1 MRQIFFGLAGLYLGN
16 FCYFCSKF
24 LTSILAMNEKKI
36 NVAIDGT
43 SSSGKST
50 MAKALAKAVGYTYI
64 DTGAMYRSV
73 ALFCLRHGLIANGK
87 PNVEKLIPLLPEVNI
102 RFSSENGKQITLL
115 NGENVENEIRGLEV
129 SNNVSLVAAIAEVR
143 QAMVRLQQEMGKE
156 KGVVMDGRDIG
167 TVVLPDAEIKLF
179 VTTSPEIRAQRR
191 FAEMRAKGNTQVTL
205 EEVIANVKM
214 RDHLDTTRKESPLRK
229 ADDAV
234 EVDSGKF
241 ASAEEQI
248 AWAVNY
254 FKQYMQQH

>member
-1 MRQIFFGLAGLYLGN
+1 MD
-16 FCYFCSKF
+16 K
-24 LTSILAMNEKKI
+24 KKI

-50 MAKALAKAVGYTYI
+50 MAKALAKSVGYTYI

-73 ALFCLRHGLIANGK
+73 ALFCLRHGLITDGK
-87 PNVEKLIPLLPEVNI
+87 VDVERLLHMLPDINI
-102 RFSSENGKQITLL
+102 SFKIEDGKQITYL

-143 QAMVRLQQEMGKE
+143 HAMVRLQQEMGKN

-167 TVVLPDAEIKLF
+167 TVVLPDAEIKLY
-179 VTTSPEIRAQRR
+179 VTTSPEIRAKRR
-191 FAEMRAKGNTQVTL
+191 YDEMRAKGDTSVTL
-205 EEVIANVKM
+205 DDIIANVKM

-241 ASAEEQI
+241 TSAEEQI
-248 AWAVNY
+248 AWAVDY
-254 FKQYMQQH
+254 FHQFMQGK

>member
-1 MRQIFFGLAGLYLGN
+1 M
-16 FCYFCSKF
+16 
-24 LTSILAMNEKKI
+24 I

-50 MAKALAKAVGYTYI
+50 MAKALAKSVGYTYI

-73 ALFCLRHGLIANGK
+73 ALFCLRHGLITDGK
-87 PNVEKLIPLLPEVNI
+87 VDVERLLPMLPDINI
-102 RFSSENGKQITLL
+102 SFKIEDGKQITYL

-143 QAMVRLQQEMGKE
+143 HAMVRLQQEMGKN

-167 TVVLPDAEIKLF
+167 TVVLPDAEIKLY
-179 VTTSPEIRAQRR
+179 VTTSPEIRAKRR
-191 FAEMRAKGNTQVTL
+191 FDEMRAKGDTSVTL
-205 EEVIANVKM
+205 DDIIANVKM

-241 ASAEEQI
+241 VTAEEQI
-248 AWAVNY
+248 AWAVDY
-254 FKQYMQQH
+254 FHQFMQGK

>member
-1 MRQIFFGLAGLYLGN
+1 MD
-16 FCYFCSKF
+16 K
-24 LTSILAMNEKKI
+24 KKI

-50 MAKALAKAVGYTYI
+50 MAKALAKSVGYTYI

-73 ALFCLRHGLIANGK
+73 ALFCLRHGLITDGK
-87 PNVEKLIPLLPEVNI
+87 VDVERLLPMLPDINVSFKIED
-102 RFSSENGKQITLL
+102 GKQITYL

-143 QAMVRLQQEMGKE
+143 HAMVRLQQEMGKN

-167 TVVLPDAEIKLF
+167 TVVLPDAEIKLY
-179 VTTSPEIRAQRR
+179 VTTSPEIRAKRR
-191 FAEMRAKGNTQVTL
+191 FGEMRAKGDTSVTL
-205 EEVIANVKM
+205 DDIIANVKM

-241 ASAEEQI
+241 ATAEEQI
-248 AWAVNY
+248 AWAVDY
-254 FKQYMQQH
+254 FHQFMQGK

>member
-1 MRQIFFGLAGLYLGN
+1 MD
-16 FCYFCSKF
+16 K
-24 LTSILAMNEKKI
+24 KKI

-50 MAKALAKAVGYTYI
+50 MAKALAKSVGYTYI

-73 ALFCLRHGLIANGK
+73 ALFCLRHGLITDGK
-87 PNVEKLIPLLPEVNI
+87 VDVERLFPMLPDINI
-102 RFSSENGKQITLL
+102 SFKIEGGKQITYL

-143 QAMVRLQQEMGKE
+143 HAMVRLQQEMGKN

-167 TVVLPDAEIKLF
+167 TVVLPDAEIKLY
-179 VTTSPEIRAQRR
+179 VTTSPEIRAKRR
-191 FAEMRAKGNTQVTL
+191 FDEMRAKGDTSVTL
-205 EEVIANVKM
+205 DDIIANVKM

-241 ASAEEQI
+241 ATAEEQI
-248 AWAVNY
+248 AWAVDY
-254 FKQYMQQH
+254 FHQFMQGK

>member
-1 MRQIFFGLAGLYLGN
+1 MD
-16 FCYFCSKF
+16 
-24 LTSILAMNEKKI
+24 KKMI

-50 MAKALAKAVGYTYI
+50 MAKALAKSVGYTYI

-73 ALFCLRHGLIANGK
+73 ALFCLRHGLITDGK
-87 PNVEKLIPLLPEVNI
+87 VDVERLLPMLPDINI
-102 RFSSENGKQITLL
+102 SFKIEDGKQITYL
-115 NGENVENEIRGLEV
+115 NGENVENEIRGLKV

-143 QAMVRLQQEMGKE
+143 HAMVRLQQEMGKN

-167 TVVLPDAEIKLF
+167 TVVLPDAEIKLY
-179 VTTSPEIRAQRR
+179 VTTSPEIRAKRR
-191 FAEMRAKGNTQVTL
+191 YDEMRAKGDTSVTL
-205 EEVIANVKM
+205 DDIIANVKM

-248 AWAVNY
+248 AWAVDY
-254 FKQYMQQH
+254 FHQFMQGK

>member
-1 MRQIFFGLAGLYLGN
+1 MD
-16 FCYFCSKF
+16 K
-24 LTSILAMNEKKI
+24 KKI

-50 MAKALAKAVGYTYI
+50 MAKALAKSVGYTYI

-73 ALFCLRHGLIANGK
+73 ALFCLRHGLITDGK
-87 PNVEKLIPLLPEVNI
+87 VDVERLLPMLPDINI
-102 RFSSENGKQITLL
+102 SFKIEDGKQITYL

-143 QAMVRLQQEMGKE
+143 HATVRLQQEMGKN

-167 TVVLPDAEIKLF
+167 TVVLPDAEIKLYL
-179 VTTSPEIRAQRR
+179 TTSPEIRAKRR
-191 FAEMRAKGNTQVTL
+191 FDEMRAKGDTSVTL
-205 EEVIANVKM
+205 NDIIANVKM

-241 ASAEEQI
+241 ATAEEQI
-248 AWAVNY
+248 AWAVDY
-254 FKQYMQQH
+254 FHQFMQGK

>member
-1 MRQIFFGLAGLYLGN
+1 M
-16 FCYFCSKF
+16 
-24 LTSILAMNEKKI
+24 I

-50 MAKALAKAVGYTYI
+50 MAKALAKSVGYTYI

-73 ALFCLRHGLIANGK
+73 ALFCLRHGLITDGK
-87 PNVEKLIPLLPEVNI
+87 VDVERLLPMLPDINI
-102 RFSSENGKQITLL
+102 SFKIEDGKQITYL

-143 QAMVRLQQEMGKE
+143 HAMVCLQQEMGKN

-167 TVVLPDAEIKLF
+167 TVVLPDAEIKLY
-179 VTTSPEIRAQRR
+179 VTTSPEIRAKRR
-191 FAEMRAKGNTQVTL
+191 FDEMRAKGDTSVTL
-205 EEVIANVKM
+205 DDIIANVKM

-241 ASAEEQI
+241 ATAEEQI
-248 AWAVNY
+248 AWAVDY
-254 FKQYMQQH
+254 FHQFMQGK

>member
-1 MRQIFFGLAGLYLGN
+1 MD
-16 FCYFCSKF
+16 K
-24 LTSILAMNEKKI
+24 KKI

-50 MAKALAKAVGYTYI
+50 MAKALAKSVGYTYI

-73 ALFCLRHGLIANGK
+73 ALFCLRHGLITDGK
-87 PNVEKLIPLLPEVNI
+87 VDVEQLLPMLPDINI
-102 RFSSENGKQITLL
+102 SFKIEDGKQITYL

-143 QAMVRLQQEMGKE
+143 HAMVRLQQEMGKN

-167 TVVLPDAEIKLF
+167 TVVLPDAEIKLY
-179 VTTSPEIRAQRR
+179 VTTSPEIRAKRR
-191 FAEMRAKGNTQVTL
+191 FDEMRAKGDTSVTL
-205 EEVIANVKM
+205 DDIIANVKM

-241 ASAEEQI
+241 ATAEEQI
-248 AWAVNY
+248 AWAVDY
-254 FKQYMQQH
+254 FHQVMQGK

>member
-1 MRQIFFGLAGLYLGN
+1 MD
-16 FCYFCSKF
+16 K
-24 LTSILAMNEKKI
+24 KKI

-50 MAKALAKAVGYTYI
+50 MAKALAKSVGYTYI

-73 ALFCLRHGLIANGK
+73 ALFCLRHGLITDGK
-87 PNVEKLIPLLPEVNI
+87 VDVERLLPMLPDINI
-102 RFSSENGKQITLL
+102 SFKIENGKQITYL

-143 QAMVRLQQEMGKE
+143 HAMVRLQQEMGKN

-167 TVVLPDAEIKLF
+167 TVVLPDAEIKLY
-179 VTTSPEIRAQRR
+179 VTTSPEIRAKRR
-191 FAEMRAKGNTQVTL
+191 FDEMRAKGDTSVTL
-205 EEVIANVKM
+205 DDIIANVKM

-234 EVDSGKF
+234 EVDSSKF
-241 ASAEEQI
+241 ATAEEQI
-248 AWAVNY
+248 AWAVDY
-254 FKQYMQQH
+254 FHQFMQGK

>member
-1 MRQIFFGLAGLYLGN
+1 M
-16 FCYFCSKF
+16 
-24 LTSILAMNEKKI
+24 I

-50 MAKALAKAVGYTYI
+50 MAKALAKSVGYTYI

-73 ALFCLRHGLIANGK
+73 ALFCLRHGLITDGK
-87 PNVEKLIPLLPEVNI
+87 VDVERLFPMLPDINI
-102 RFSSENGKQITLL
+102 SFKIEDGKQITYL

-143 QAMVRLQQEMGKE
+143 HAMVRLQQEMGKN

-167 TVVLPDAEIKLF
+167 TVVLPDAEIKLY
-179 VTTSPEIRAQRR
+179 VTTSPEIRAKRR
-191 FAEMRAKGNTQVTL
+191 FDEMRAKGDTSVTL
-205 EEVIANVKM
+205 NDIIANVKM

-234 EVDSGKF
+234 DVDSGKF
-241 ASAEEQI
+241 ATAEEQI
-248 AWAVNY
+248 AWAVDY
-254 FKQYMQQH
+254 FHQFMQGK

>member
-1 MRQIFFGLAGLYLGN
+1 MD
-16 FCYFCSKF
+16 K
-24 LTSILAMNEKKI
+24 KKI

-50 MAKALAKAVGYTYI
+50 MAKALAKSVGYTYI
-64 DTGAMYRSV
+64 DTVAMYRSV
-73 ALFCLRHGLIANGK
+73 ALFCLRHGLITDGK
-87 PNVEKLIPLLPEVNI
+87 VDVERLLPMLPDINI
-102 RFSSENGKQITLL
+102 SFKIEDGKQITYL

-143 QAMVRLQQEMGKE
+143 HAMVRLQQEMGKN

-167 TVVLPDAEIKLF
+167 TVVLPDAEIKLY
-179 VTTSPEIRAQRR
+179 VTTSPEIRAKRR
-191 FAEMRAKGNTQVTL
+191 FDEMRAKGDTSVTL
-205 EEVIANVKM
+205 DDIIANVKM

-241 ASAEEQI
+241 ATAEEQI
-248 AWAVNY
+248 AWAVDY
-254 FKQYMQQH
+254 FHQFMQGK

>member
-1 MRQIFFGLAGLYLGN
+1 MD
-16 FCYFCSKF
+16 K
-24 LTSILAMNEKKI
+24 KKI

-50 MAKALAKAVGYTYI
+50 MAKALAKSVGYTYI

-73 ALFCLRHGLIANGK
+73 ALFCLRHGLITDGK
-87 PNVEKLIPLLPEVNI
+87 VDVERLLSMLPDINI
-102 RFSSENGKQITLL
+102 SFKIEDGKQITYL

-143 QAMVRLQQEMGKE
+143 HAMVRLQQEMGKN

-167 TVVLPDAEIKLF
+167 TVVLPDAEIKLY
-179 VTTSPEIRAQRR
+179 VTTSPEIRAKRR
-191 FAEMRAKGNTQVTL
+191 FDEMRAKGDTSVTL
-205 EEVIANVKM
+205 DDIIANVKM

-241 ASAEEQI
+241 ATAEEQI
-248 AWAVNY
+248 AWAVDY
-254 FKQYMQQH
+254 FHQFMQGK

>member
-1 MRQIFFGLAGLYLGN
+1 M
-16 FCYFCSKF
+16 
-24 LTSILAMNEKKI
+24 I

-50 MAKALAKAVGYTYI
+50 MAKALAKSVGYTYI

-73 ALFCLRHGLIANGK
+73 ALFCLRHGLITDGK
-87 PNVEKLIPLLPEVNI
+87 VDVERLLPMLPDINI
-102 RFSSENGKQITLL
+102 SFKIEDGKQITYL

-143 QAMVRLQQEMGKE
+143 HAMVRLQQEMGKN

-167 TVVLPDAEIKLF
+167 TVVLPDAEIKLY
-179 VTTSPEIRAQRR
+179 VTTSPEIRAKRR
-191 FAEMRAKGNTQVTL
+191 FDEMRAKGDTSVTL
-205 EEVIANVKM
+205 DDIIANVKM

-241 ASAEEQI
+241 ATAEEQI
-248 AWAVNY
+248 AWAVDY
-254 FKQYMQQH
+254 FHQFMQGKNI

>member
-1 MRQIFFGLAGLYLGN
+1 MD
-16 FCYFCSKF
+16 
-24 LTSILAMNEKKI
+24 KKMI

-50 MAKALAKAVGYTYI
+50 MAKALAKSVGYTYI

-73 ALFCLRHGLIANGK
+73 ALFCLRNGLISDGK
-87 PNVEKLIPLLPEVNI
+87 VDVERLLPMLPDINI
-102 RFSSENGKQITLL
+102 SFKIEDGKQITYL

-143 QAMVRLQQEMGKE
+143 HAMVRLQQEMGKN

-167 TVVLPDAEIKLF
+167 TVVLPDAEIKLY
-179 VTTSPEIRAQRR
+179 VTTSPEIRAKRR
-191 FAEMRAKGNTQVTL
+191 FDEMRAKGDTSVTL
-205 EEVIANVKM
+205 DDIIANVKM

-241 ASAEEQI
+241 ATAEEQI
-248 AWAVNY
+248 AWAVDY
-254 FKQYMQQH
+254 FHQFMQGKNI

>member
-1 MRQIFFGLAGLYLGN
+1 MD
-16 FCYFCSKF
+16 
-24 LTSILAMNEKKI
+24 KKMI

-50 MAKALAKAVGYTYI
+50 MAKALAKSVGYTYI

-73 ALFCLRHGLIANGK
+73 ALFCLRHGLITDGK
-87 PNVEKLIPLLPEVNI
+87 VDVERLLPILPDINI
-102 RFSSENGKQITLL
+102 SFKIEDGKQITYL

-143 QAMVRLQQEMGKE
+143 HAMVRIQQEMGKN

-167 TVVLPDAEIKLF
+167 TVVLPDAEIKLY
-179 VTTSPEIRAQRR
+179 VTTSPEIRAKRR
-191 FAEMRAKGNTQVTL
+191 YDEMRAKGDTSVTL
-205 EEVIANVKM
+205 DDIIANVKM

-248 AWAVNY
+248 AWAVDY
-254 FKQYMQQH
+254 FHQFMQGKNI

>member
-1 MRQIFFGLAGLYLGN
+1 M
-16 FCYFCSKF
+16 
-24 LTSILAMNEKKI
+24 I

-50 MAKALAKAVGYTYI
+50 MAKALAKGVGYTYI

-73 ALFCLRHGLIANGK
+73 ALFCLRHGLITDGK
-87 PNVEKLIPLLPEVNI
+87 VDVERLLPMLPDINI
-102 RFSSENGKQITLL
+102 SFKIEDGKQITYL

-143 QAMVRLQQEMGKE
+143 HAMVRLQQEMGKN

-167 TVVLPDAEIKLF
+167 TVVLPDAEIKLY
-179 VTTSPEIRAQRR
+179 VTTSPEIRAKRR
-191 FAEMRAKGNTQVTL
+191 FDEMRAKGDTSVTL
-205 EEVIANVKM
+205 DDIIANVKM

-234 EVDSGKF
+234 DVDSGKF
-241 ASAEEQI
+241 ATAEEQI
-248 AWAVNY
+248 AWAVDY
-254 FKQYMQQH
+254 FHQFMQGK

>member
-1 MRQIFFGLAGLYLGN
+1 MD
-16 FCYFCSKF
+16 K
-24 LTSILAMNEKKI
+24 KKI

-50 MAKALAKAVGYTYI
+50 MAKALAKSVGYTYI

-73 ALFCLRHGLIANGK
+73 ALFCLRHGLITDGK
-87 PNVEKLIPLLPEVNI
+87 VDVERLLPMLPDINI
-102 RFSSENGKQITLL
+102 SFKIEDGKQITYL

-143 QAMVRLQQEMGKE
+143 HAMVRLQQEMGKN

-167 TVVLPDAEIKLF
+167 TVVLPDAEIKLY
-179 VTTSPEIRAQRR
+179 VTTSPEIRAKRR
-191 FAEMRAKGNTQVTL
+191 FDEMRAKGDTSVTL
-205 EEVIANVKM
+205 NDIIANVKM

-234 EVDSGKF
+234 AVDSGKF

-248 AWAVNY
+248 AWAVDY
-254 FKQYMQQH
+254 FHQFMQGK

>member
-1 MRQIFFGLAGLYLGN
+1 M
-16 FCYFCSKF
+16 
-24 LTSILAMNEKKI
+24 I

-50 MAKALAKAVGYTYI
+50 MAKALAKSVGYTYI

-73 ALFCLRHGLIANGK
+73 ALFCLRHGLITDGK
-87 PNVEKLIPLLPEVNI
+87 VDVERLLPMLPDINI
-102 RFSSENGKQITLL
+102 SFKIEEAKQITYL

-143 QAMVRLQQEMGKE
+143 HAMVRLQQEMGKN

-167 TVVLPDAEIKLF
+167 TVVLPDAEIKLY
-179 VTTSPEIRAQRR
+179 VTTSPEIRAKRR
-191 FAEMRAKGNTQVTL
+191 FDEMRAKGDTSVTL
-205 EEVIANVKM
+205 DDIIANVKM

-248 AWAVNY
+248 AWAVDY
-254 FKQYMQQH
+254 FHQFMQGK

>member
-1 MRQIFFGLAGLYLGN
+1 MD
-16 FCYFCSKF
+16 K
-24 LTSILAMNEKKI
+24 KKI

-50 MAKALAKAVGYTYI
+50 MAKALAKSVGYTYI

-73 ALFCLRHGLIANGK
+73 ALFCLRHGLITDG
-87 PNVEKLIPLLPEVNI
+87 NVDVERLLPMLPDINI
-102 RFSSENGKQITLL
+102 SFKIEDGKQITYL

-143 QAMVRLQQEMGKE
+143 HAMVRLQQEMGKN

-167 TVVLPDAEIKLF
+167 TVVLPDAEIKLY
-179 VTTSPEIRAQRR
+179 VTTSPEIRAKRR
-191 FAEMRAKGNTQVTL
+191 FDEMRAKGDTSVTL
-205 EEVIANVKM
+205 NDIIANVKM

-241 ASAEEQI
+241 ATAEEQI
-248 AWAVNY
+248 AWAVDY
-254 FKQYMQQH
+254 FHQFMQGK

>member
-1 MRQIFFGLAGLYLGN
+1 MD
-16 FCYFCSKF
+16 K
-24 LTSILAMNEKKI
+24 KKI

-50 MAKALAKAVGYTYI
+50 MAKALAKSVGYTYI

-73 ALFCLRHGLIANGK
+73 ALFCLRHGLITDGK
-87 PNVEKLIPLLPEVNI
+87 VDVERLLPMLPDINI
-102 RFSSENGKQITLL
+102 SFKIEDGKQITYI

-143 QAMVRLQQEMGKE
+143 HAMVRLQQEMGKN

-167 TVVLPDAEIKLF
+167 TVVLPDAEIKLY
-179 VTTSPEIRAQRR
+179 VTTSPEIRAKRR
-191 FAEMRAKGNTQVTL
+191 FDEMRAKGDTSITL
-205 EEVIANVKM
+205 DDIIANVKM

-229 ADDAV
+229 SDDAV

-241 ASAEEQI
+241 VTAEEQI
-248 AWAVNY
+248 AWAVDY
-254 FKQYMQQH
+254 FHQFMQGK

>member
-1 MRQIFFGLAGLYLGN
+1 MD
-16 FCYFCSKF
+16 
-24 LTSILAMNEKKI
+24 KKMI

-50 MAKALAKAVGYTYI
+50 MAKALAKSVGYTYI

-73 ALFCLRHGLIANGK
+73 ALFCLRNGLISDGK
-87 PNVEKLIPLLPEVNI
+87 VDVERLLPMLPDINI
-102 RFSSENGKQITLL
+102 SFKIEDGKQITYL

-129 SNNVSLVAAIAEVR
+129 SNNVSPVAAIAEVR
-143 QAMVRLQQEMGKE
+143 HAMVRLQQEMGKN

-167 TVVLPDAEIKLF
+167 TVVLPDAEIKLY
-179 VTTSPEIRAQRR
+179 VTTSPEIRAKRR
-191 FAEMRAKGNTQVTL
+191 FDEMRAKGDTSVTL
-205 EEVIANVKM
+205 DDIIANVKM

-234 EVDSGKF
+234 AVDSGKF

-248 AWAVNY
+248 AWAVDY
-254 FKQYMQQH
+254 FHQFMQGK

>member
-1 MRQIFFGLAGLYLGN
+1 M
-16 FCYFCSKF
+16 
-24 LTSILAMNEKKI
+24 I

-50 MAKALAKAVGYTYI
+50 MAKALAKSVGYTYI
-64 DTGAMYRSV
+64 DTGAMYRSL
-73 ALFCLRHGLIANGK
+73 ALFCLRHGLITDGK
-87 PNVEKLIPLLPEVNI
+87 VDVERLLPMLPDINI
-102 RFSSENGKQITLL
+102 SFKIEDGKQITYL

-143 QAMVRLQQEMGKE
+143 HAMVRLQQEMGKN

-167 TVVLPDAEIKLF
+167 TVVLPDAEIKLY
-179 VTTSPEIRAQRR
+179 VTTSPEIRAKRR
-191 FAEMRAKGNTQVTL
+191 YDEMRAKGDTSVTL
-205 EEVIANVKM
+205 DDIIANVKM

-241 ASAEEQI
+241 ATAEEQI
-248 AWAVNY
+248 AWAVDY
-254 FKQYMQQH
+254 FHQFMQGK

>member
-1 MRQIFFGLAGLYLGN
+1 MD
-16 FCYFCSKF
+16 K
-24 LTSILAMNEKKI
+24 KKI

-50 MAKALAKAVGYTYI
+50 MAKALAKSVGYTYI

-73 ALFCLRHGLIANGK
+73 ALFCLRHGLITDGK
-87 PNVEKLIPLLPEVNI
+87 VDVERLLPMLPDINI
-102 RFSSENGKQITLL
+102 SFKIEDGKQLTYL

-143 QAMVRLQQEMGKE
+143 HAMVRLQQEMGKN

-167 TVVLPDAEIKLF
+167 TVVLPDAEIKLY
-179 VTTSPEIRAQRR
+179 VTTSPEIRAKRR
-191 FAEMRAKGNTQVTL
+191 FDEMRAKGDTSVTL
-205 EEVIANVKM
+205 DDIIANVKM

-241 ASAEEQI
+241 ATAEEQI
-248 AWAVNY
+248 AWAVDY
-254 FKQYMQQH
+254 FHQFMQGK

>member
-1 MRQIFFGLAGLYLGN
+1 MD
-16 FCYFCSKF
+16 K
-24 LTSILAMNEKKI
+24 KKI

-50 MAKALAKAVGYTYI
+50 MAKALAKSVGYTYI

-73 ALFCLRHGLIANGK
+73 ALFCLRHGLITDGK
-87 PNVEKLIPLLPEVNI
+87 VDVERLLPMLPDINI
-102 RFSSENGKQITLL
+102 SFKIEDGKQITYL

-143 QAMVRLQQEMGKE
+143 HAMVRLQQEMGKN
-156 KGVVMDGRDIG
+156 KGVVMDGRDSG
-167 TVVLPDAEIKLF
+167 TVVLPDAEIKLY
-179 VTTSPEIRAQRR
+179 VTTSPEIRAKRR
-191 FAEMRAKGNTQVTL
+191 FDEMRAKGDTSVTL
-205 EEVIANVKM
+205 DDIIANVKM

-241 ASAEEQI
+241 ATAEEQI
-248 AWAVNY
+248 AWAVDY
-254 FKQYMQQH
+254 FHQFMQGK

>member
-1 MRQIFFGLAGLYLGN
+1 MD
-16 FCYFCSKF
+16 K
-24 LTSILAMNEKKI
+24 KKI
-36 NVAIDGT
+36 YVAIDGT

-50 MAKALAKAVGYTYI
+50 MAKALAKSVGYTYI

-73 ALFCLRHGLIANGK
+73 ALFCLRHGLITDGK
-87 PNVEKLIPLLPEVNI
+87 VDVERLLPMLPDINI
-102 RFSSENGKQITLL
+102 SFKIEDGKQITYL

-143 QAMVRLQQEMGKE
+143 HAMVRLQQEMGKN

-167 TVVLPDAEIKLF
+167 TVVLPDAEIKLY
-179 VTTSPEIRAQRR
+179 VTTSPEIRAKRR
-191 FAEMRAKGNTQVTL
+191 FDEMRAKGDTSVTL
-205 EEVIANVKM
+205 DDIIANVKM

-241 ASAEEQI
+241 ATAEEQI
-248 AWAVNY
+248 AWAVDY
-254 FKQYMQQH
+254 FHQFMQGK

>member
-1 MRQIFFGLAGLYLGN
+1 M
-16 FCYFCSKF
+16 
-24 LTSILAMNEKKI
+24 I

-50 MAKALAKAVGYTYI
+50 MAKALAKSVGYTYI

-73 ALFCLRHGLIANGK
+73 ALFCLRHGLITDGK
-87 PNVEKLIPLLPEVNI
+87 VDVERLLPMLPDINI
-102 RFSSENGKQITLL
+102 SFKIEDGKQITYL

-143 QAMVRLQQEMGKE
+143 HAMVRLQQEMGKN

-167 TVVLPDAEIKLF
+167 TVVLPDAEIKLY
-179 VTTSPEIRAQRR
+179 VTTSPEIRAKRR
-191 FAEMRAKGNTQVTL
+191 FDEMRAKGDTSVTL
-205 EEVIANVKM
+205 DDIIANVKM

-248 AWAVNY
+248 AWAVDY
-254 FKQYMQQH
+254 FYQFMQGKNI

>member
-1 MRQIFFGLAGLYLGN
+1 MD
-16 FCYFCSKF
+16 K
-24 LTSILAMNEKKI
+24 KKI

-50 MAKALAKAVGYTYI
+50 MAKALAKSVGYTYI

-73 ALFCLRHGLIANGK
+73 ALFCLRHGLITDGK
-87 PNVEKLIPLLPEVNI
+87 EDVERLLPMLPDINI
-102 RFSSENGKQITLL
+102 SFKIEDGKQITYL

-143 QAMVRLQQEMGKE
+143 HAMVRLQQEMGKN

-167 TVVLPDAEIKLF
+167 TVVLPDAEIKLY
-179 VTTSPEIRAQRR
+179 VTTSPEIRAKRR
-191 FAEMRAKGNTQVTL
+191 YDEMRAKGDTSVTL
-205 EEVIANVKM
+205 DDIIANVKM

-248 AWAVNY
+248 AWAVDY
-254 FKQYMQQH
+254 FHQFMQGK

>member
-1 MRQIFFGLAGLYLGN
+1 M
-16 FCYFCSKF
+16 
-24 LTSILAMNEKKI
+24 I

-50 MAKALAKAVGYTYI
+50 MAKALAKSVGYTYI

-73 ALFCLRHGLIANGK
+73 ALFCLRHGLITDGK
-87 PNVEKLIPLLPEVNI
+87 VDVERLLPMLPDINI
-102 RFSSENGKQITLL
+102 SFKIEDGKQITYL

-143 QAMVRLQQEMGKE
+143 HAMVRLQQEMGKN

-167 TVVLPDAEIKLF
+167 TVVLPDAEIKLY
-179 VTTSPEIRAQRR
+179 VTTSPEIRAKRR
-191 FAEMRAKGNTQVTL
+191 FYEMRAKGDTSVTL
-205 EEVIANVKM
+205 NDIIANVKM

-241 ASAEEQI
+241 ATAEEQI
-248 AWAVNY
+248 AWAVDY
-254 FKQYMQQH
+254 FHQFMQGK

>member
-1 MRQIFFGLAGLYLGN
+1 MD
-16 FCYFCSKF
+16 K
-24 LTSILAMNEKKI
+24 KKI

-50 MAKALAKAVGYTYI
+50 MAKALAKSVGYTYI

-73 ALFCLRHGLIANGK
+73 ALFCLRHGLITDGK
-87 PNVEKLIPLLPEVNI
+87 VDVERLLHMLPDINI
-102 RFSSENGKQITLL
+102 SFKIEDGKQITYL

-143 QAMVRLQQEMGKE
+143 HAMVRLQQEMGKN

-167 TVVLPDAEIKLF
+167 TVVLPDAEIKLY
-179 VTTSPEIRAQRR
+179 VTTSPEIRAKRR
-191 FAEMRAKGNTQVTL
+191 FDEMRAKGDTSVTL
-205 EEVIANVKM
+205 DDIIANVKM

-241 ASAEEQI
+241 ATAEEQI
-248 AWAVNY
+248 AWAVDY
-254 FKQYMQQH
+254 FHQFMQGK

>member
-1 MRQIFFGLAGLYLGN
+1 MD
-16 FCYFCSKF
+16 
-24 LTSILAMNEKKI
+24 KKMI

-50 MAKALAKAVGYTYI
+50 MAKALAKSVGYTYI

-73 ALFCLRHGLIANGK
+73 ALFCLRNGLITDGK
-87 PNVEKLIPLLPEVNI
+87 VDVERLLPMLPDINI
-102 RFSSENGKQITLL
+102 SFKIEDGKQITYL

-143 QAMVRLQQEMGKE
+143 HAMVRLQQEMGKS

-167 TVVLPDAEIKLF
+167 TVVLPDAEIKLY
-179 VTTSPEIRAQRR
+179 VTTSPEIRAKRR
-191 FAEMRAKGNTQVTL
+191 FDEMRAKGDTSVTL
-205 EEVIANVKM
+205 DDIIANVKM

-241 ASAEEQI
+241 ATAEEQI
-248 AWAVNY
+248 AWAVDY
-254 FKQYMQQH
+254 FHQFMQGK

>member
-1 MRQIFFGLAGLYLGN
+1 M
-16 FCYFCSKF
+16 
-24 LTSILAMNEKKI
+24 I

-50 MAKALAKAVGYTYI
+50 MAKALAKSVGYTYI

-73 ALFCLRHGLIANGK
+73 ALFCLRNGLITDGK
-87 PNVEKLIPLLPEVNI
+87 VDVERLLPMLPDINI
-102 RFSSENGKQITLL
+102 SFKIEDGKQITYL

-143 QAMVRLQQEMGKE
+143 HAMVRLQQEMGKN

-167 TVVLPDAEIKLF
+167 TVVLPDAEIKLY
-179 VTTSPEIRAQRR
+179 VTTSPEIRAKRR
-191 FAEMRAKGNTQVTL
+191 FDEMRAKGDTSVTL
-205 EEVIANVKM
+205 DDIIANVKM

-248 AWAVNY
+248 AWAVDY
-254 FKQYMQQH
+254 FHQFMQGK

>member
-1 MRQIFFGLAGLYLGN
+1 MD
-16 FCYFCSKF
+16 K
-24 LTSILAMNEKKI
+24 KKI

-50 MAKALAKAVGYTYI
+50 MAKALAKTVGYTYI

-73 ALFCLRHGLIANGK
+73 ALFCLRHGLITDGK
-87 PNVEKLIPLLPEVNI
+87 VDVERLLPMLPDINI
-102 RFSSENGKQITLL
+102 SFKIEDGKQITYL

-143 QAMVRLQQEMGKE
+143 HAMVRLQQEMGKN

-167 TVVLPDAEIKLF
+167 TVVLPDAEIKLY
-179 VTTSPEIRAQRR
+179 VTTSPEIRAKRR
-191 FAEMRAKGNTQVTL
+191 FDEMRAKGDTSVTL
-205 EEVIANVKM
+205 DDIIANVKM

-241 ASAEEQI
+241 ATAEEQI
-248 AWAVNY
+248 AWAVDY
-254 FKQYMQQH
+254 FHQFMQGK

>member
-1 MRQIFFGLAGLYLGN
+1 MD
-16 FCYFCSKF
+16 
-24 LTSILAMNEKKI
+24 KKMI

-50 MAKALAKAVGYTYI
+50 MAKALAKSVGYTYI

-73 ALFCLRHGLIANGK
+73 ALFCLRHGLITDGK
-87 PNVEKLIPLLPEVNI
+87 VDVERLLPMLPDINI
-102 RFSSENGKQITLL
+102 SFKIEDAKQITYL

-143 QAMVRLQQEMGKE
+143 HAMVRLQQEMGKN

-167 TVVLPDAEIKLF
+167 TVVLPDAEIKLY
-179 VTTSPEIRAQRR
+179 VTTSPEIRAKRR
-191 FAEMRAKGNTQVTL
+191 FDEMRAKGDTSVTL
-205 EEVIANVKM
+205 DDIIANVKM

-248 AWAVNY
+248 AWAVDY
-254 FKQYMQQH
+254 FHQFMQGK

>member
-1 MRQIFFGLAGLYLGN
+1 MD
-16 FCYFCSKF
+16 K
-24 LTSILAMNEKKI
+24 KKI

-50 MAKALAKAVGYTYI
+50 MAKALAKSVGYTYI

-73 ALFCLRHGLIANGK
+73 ALFCLRHGLITDGK
-87 PNVEKLIPLLPEVNI
+87 VDVERLLPMLPDINI
-102 RFSSENGKQITLL
+102 CFKIEDGKQITYL

-143 QAMVRLQQEMGKE
+143 HAMVRLQQEMGKN

-167 TVVLPDAEIKLF
+167 TVVLPDAEIKLY
-179 VTTSPEIRAQRR
+179 VTTSPEIRAKRR
-191 FAEMRAKGNTQVTL
+191 FDEMRAKGDTSVTL
-205 EEVIANVKM
+205 DDIIANVKM

-234 EVDSGKF
+234 DVDSGKF
-241 ASAEEQI
+241 ATAEEQI
-248 AWAVNY
+248 AWAVDY
-254 FKQYMQQH
+254 FHQFMQGK

>member
-1 MRQIFFGLAGLYLGN
+1 MD
-16 FCYFCSKF
+16 K
-24 LTSILAMNEKKI
+24 KKI

-50 MAKALAKAVGYTYI
+50 MAKALAKSVGYTYI

-73 ALFCLRHGLIANGK
+73 ALFCLRHGLITDGK
-87 PNVEKLIPLLPEVNI
+87 VDVERLLPMLPDINI
-102 RFSSENGKQITLL
+102 SFKIEDGKQITYL

-143 QAMVRLQQEMGKE
+143 HAMVRLQQEMGKN

-167 TVVLPDAEIKLF
+167 TVVLPDAEIKLY
-179 VTTSPEIRAQRR
+179 VTTSPEIRAKRR
-191 FAEMRAKGNTQVTL
+191 FDELRAKGDTSVTL
-205 EEVIANVKM
+205 DDIIANVKM

-241 ASAEEQI
+241 ATAEEQI
-248 AWAVNY
+248 AWAVDY
-254 FKQYMQQH
+254 FHQFMQGK

>member
-1 MRQIFFGLAGLYLGN
+1 M
-16 FCYFCSKF
+16 
-24 LTSILAMNEKKI
+24 I

-50 MAKALAKAVGYTYI
+50 MAKALAKSVGYTYI

-73 ALFCLRHGLIANGK
+73 ALFCLRHGLITDGK
-87 PNVEKLIPLLPEVNI
+87 VDVERLLPMLPDINI
-102 RFSSENGKQITLL
+102 SFKIEDGKQITYL

-143 QAMVRLQQEMGKE
+143 HAMVRLQQEMGKN

-167 TVVLPDAEIKLF
+167 TVVLPDAEIKLY
-179 VTTSPEIRAQRR
+179 VTTSPEIRAKRR
-191 FAEMRAKGNTQVTL
+191 FDEMRAKGDTSVTL
-205 EEVIANVKM
+205 DDIIANVKM

-241 ASAEEQI
+241 ATAEEQI
-248 AWAVNY
+248 AWAVDY
-254 FKQYMQQH
+254 FHQFMQGK

>member
-1 MRQIFFGLAGLYLGN
+1 MD
-16 FCYFCSKF
+16 K
-24 LTSILAMNEKKI
+24 KKI

-50 MAKALAKAVGYTYI
+50 MAKALAKSVGYTYI

-73 ALFCLRHGLIANGK
+73 ALFCLRHGLITDGK
-87 PNVEKLIPLLPEVNI
+87 VDVERLLPMLPDINI
-102 RFSSENGKQITLL
+102 SFKIEDGKQITYL
-115 NGENVENEIRGLEV
+115 NGENVENEIRGMEV

-143 QAMVRLQQEMGKE
+143 HAMVRLQQEMGKN

-167 TVVLPDAEIKLF
+167 TVVLPDAEIKLY
-179 VTTSPEIRAQRR
+179 VTTSPEIRAKRR
-191 FAEMRAKGNTQVTL
+191 FDEMRAKGDTSVTL
-205 EEVIANVKM
+205 DDIIANVKM

-241 ASAEEQI
+241 ATAEEQI
-248 AWAVNY
+248 AWAVDY
-254 FKQYMQQH
+254 FHQFMQGK

>member
-1 MRQIFFGLAGLYLGN
+1 MD
-16 FCYFCSKF
+16 K
-24 LTSILAMNEKKI
+24 KKI

-50 MAKALAKAVGYTYI
+50 MAKALAKSVGYTYI

-73 ALFCLRHGLIANGK
+73 ALFCLRHGLITDGK
-87 PNVEKLIPLLPEVNI
+87 VDVERLLPMLPDINI
-102 RFSSENGKQITLL
+102 SFKIVDGKQITYL

-143 QAMVRLQQEMGKE
+143 HAMVRLQQEMGKN

-167 TVVLPDAEIKLF
+167 TVVLPDAEIKLY
-179 VTTSPEIRAQRR
+179 VTTSPEIRAKRR
-191 FAEMRAKGNTQVTL
+191 FDEMRAKGDTSVTL
-205 EEVIANVKM
+205 DDIIANVKM
-214 RDHLDTTRKESPLRK
+214 RNHLDTTRKESPLRK

-241 ASAEEQI
+241 ATAEEQI
-248 AWAVNY
+248 AWAVDY
-254 FKQYMQQH
+254 FHQFMQGK

>member
-1 MRQIFFGLAGLYLGN
+1 MD
-16 FCYFCSKF
+16 K
-24 LTSILAMNEKKI
+24 KKI

-50 MAKALAKAVGYTYI
+50 MAKALAKSVGYTYI

-73 ALFCLRHGLIANGK
+73 ALFCLRHGLITDGK
-87 PNVEKLIPLLPEVNI
+87 VDVERLLPMLPDINI
-102 RFSSENGKQITLL
+102 SFKIEDGKQITFL

-143 QAMVRLQQEMGKE
+143 HAMVRLQQEMGKN

-167 TVVLPDAEIKLF
+167 TVVLPDAEIKLY
-179 VTTSPEIRAQRR
+179 VTTSPEIRAKRR
-191 FAEMRAKGNTQVTL
+191 FDEMRAKGDTSVTL
-205 EEVIANVKM
+205 DDIIANVKM

-241 ASAEEQI
+241 ATAEEQI
-248 AWAVNY
+248 AWAVDY
-254 FKQYMQQH
+254 FHQFMQGV